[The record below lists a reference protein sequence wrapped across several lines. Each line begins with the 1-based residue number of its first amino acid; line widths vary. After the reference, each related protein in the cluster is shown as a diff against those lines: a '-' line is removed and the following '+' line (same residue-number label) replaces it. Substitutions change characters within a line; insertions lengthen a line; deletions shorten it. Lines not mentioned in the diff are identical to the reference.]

1 MNKLWNFLT
10 EVFKTW
16 IYFEQK
22 VLKFVK
28 RTVELSA
35 GFPLS
40 RVYLTFYWFHPT
52 FKLTSL
58 ISWNFLINCRI
69 SKELLAGALS
79 RAKWSIL
86 HTSEKYPI
94 MKEPKDQMSHH
105 HHHHHLLEHPHHD
118 EQSITTWVRLP
129 NLYFCQLV
137 ALTRRNESEPP
148 CCGNSRDF
156 QLSHQSTWL
165 SIVSLSSS
173 SSSSFSPWS
182 WRDHHNHQKHW
193 NQQ

>member
-28 RTVELSA
+28 RTVELSV

-40 RVYLTFYWFHPT
+40 RVYLTFFWFHPT

-105 HHHHHLLEHPHHD
+105 HHHHHLLEHLHHD

-165 SIVSLSSS
+165 SIVSFPPHHHRHFHHGL
-173 SSSSFSPWS
+173 
-182 WRDHHNHQKHW
+182 DHHNHQKHW